1 MYKRRTH
8 RLSKTV
14 IIGAVRKIRTAWQQ
28 QNFCNPEIN
37 KNRKLLSNVSCV
49 LLCLLDRGLPS
60 KTAWR
65 EKRVEETQE
74 EFPPHVHFSGFSNVL
89 KNDSGLFRS

>member
-49 LLCLLDRGLPS
+49 LLYLFDRGASVKNRFGGKNVWGKLRKS
-60 KTAWR
+60 
-65 EKRVEETQE
+65 
-74 EFPPHVHFSGFSNVL
+74 FPHTFTFQDFL
-89 KNDSGLFRS
+89 TF